1 MRDVKIKIGNIFKL
15 HVVKWLVFASTVYV
29 FVKEL
34 LSGTT
39 LTDNYPLLF
48 LIPLMGFQ
56 LRGILWEETY
66 RQSSW
71 DQEKELES
79 WRSSL

>member
-1 MRDVKIKIGNIFKL
+1 MREVKIKLRNLFRWHG
-15 HVVKWLVFASTVYV
+15 VKWLVLASTVYV

-34 LSGTT
+34 CSGAT
-39 LTDNYPLLF
+39 LEDNYPLLF

-66 RQSSW
+66 RQASW

-79 WRSSL
+79 WRSRL